1 MTYCDFFLNVCL
13 EAKDWLNLWIAIF
26 ALLVSFFSLIVTIRY
41 ASKSFRPIVTA
52 AVKTHSGGNEAIIYN
67 LVIKNSGSI
76 PARQVRIQVE
86 ENQLAQAFGAD
97 SCDEHYR
104 RIWLACFS
112 SSNEVSL
119 LQNGDSV
126 SCSFGTTKGG
136 NQGFW
141 RYGASIAVTIR
152 YQSWFGRQYCEEQI
166 LKIRDSDSFTGYLW
180 R

>member
-126 SCSFGTTKGG
+126 SCSFGTTKGETRG
-136 NQGFW
+136 SGGTVRLLPSPFAT
-141 RYGASIAVTIR
+141 RVGLGGSIAKSR
-152 YQSWFGRQYCEEQI
+152 F
-166 LKIRDSDSFTGYLW
+166 
-180 R
+180 

>member
-119 LQNGDSV
+119 LQN
-126 SCSFGTTKGG
+126 
-136 NQGFW
+136 
-141 RYGASIAVTIR
+141 
-152 YQSWFGRQYCEEQI
+152 
-166 LKIRDSDSFTGYLW
+166 
-180 R
+180 